1 MNIKPPFATAVVQ
14 AKGALPCAQAHVGT
28 SLACMAAVAIQ
39 PFLVEGWRDSM
50 GYPVQSRDQR
60 LTAYLFIYLFK
71 LVQNPFWC
79 LQLFQV
85 SALH

>member
-60 LTAYLFIYLFK
+60 LTAYLFIYLF
-71 LVQNPFWC
+71 N
-79 LQLFQV
+79 
-85 SALH
+85 LHKGCNGG

>member
-1 MNIKPPFATAVVQ
+1 MN
-14 AKGALPCAQAHVGT
+14 LYYLYMSSAQAHVGT

-60 LTAYLFIYLFK
+60 LNGVLIYLFIYSHQASPRSMMALPSW
-71 LVQNPFWC
+71 LV
-79 LQLFQV
+79 
-85 SALH
+85 LHLSSLGL